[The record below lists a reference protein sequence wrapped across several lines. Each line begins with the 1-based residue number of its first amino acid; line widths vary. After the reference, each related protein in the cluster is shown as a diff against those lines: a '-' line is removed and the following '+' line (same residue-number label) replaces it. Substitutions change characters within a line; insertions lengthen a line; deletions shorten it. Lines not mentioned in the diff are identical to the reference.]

1 MNAPP
6 PPNTPPQRQRATVA
20 TSCVN
25 TRLAVPECSCLDC
38 LEHLIRAHAPAL
50 LAPHVYPPAS

>member
-6 PPNTPPQRQRATVA
+6 PPPINSANRRPATAV
-20 TSCVN
+20 SCAN

-38 LEHLIRAHAPAL
+38 LERLIRAHAPAL
-50 LAPHVYPPAS
+50 LAGHAQPLS

>member
-6 PPNTPPQRQRATVA
+6 PPNPPSQRQRTDVN
-20 TSCVN
+20 SCAN

-38 LEHLIRAHAPAL
+38 LERLIRTHAPAL
-50 LAPHVYPPAS
+50 LAPHVHPLS